1 MSCFVI
7 NVLYCLIKLC
17 SQEVNNLIIFVN
29 YYVKMLGY
37 VFEACH

>member
-7 NVLYCLIKLC
+7 NVLYCLIRLF

-29 YYVKMLGY
+29 YYVENIIVG
-37 VFEACH
+37 